1 MDPKWNED
9 LPIYRQLRDRVVA
22 MILEG
27 VLDDGDALPSVRNVA
42 AEYRLNPLT
51 VLKGYQELVDEG
63 LVEKKRGRGMFV
75 TDGARV
81 QLLKDERRRFIDKEW
96 PLVSATIE
104 RLGLS
109 AEDLLKDIG
118 GSGKGG
124 RMTSLVSARNVS
136 KSFGN
141 FRAVDD
147 VSFDIEK
154 GRIMGLIG
162 PNGAGKTT
170 LLKAVLGLTDC
181 QGSLSV
187 LGLDPFRQRK
197 ELMQNIC
204 FIADVAVLPRW
215 IRVNQLLD
223 FLQSVHP
230 KFSRARAEELLQKTD
245 INAKSKVRELSKGMV
260 TQLHLSI
267 ITAIDAKLLVLDEP
281 TIGLD
286 IIFRKEFYGN
296 LLNDYFDEE
305 RTIIITTHQVEEI
318 ENLLTDVMFINHGKV
333 VLDSQMDDIPEK
345 FVELLASTDN
355 AAKAQTFNP
364 IYEKDVF
371 GKKVLTFEDVDRDQL
386 AGLGELRT
394 PDIADLFVAKVK
406 GEAA

>member
-1 MDPKWNED
+1 
-9 LPIYRQLRDRVVA
+9 
-22 MILEG
+22 
-27 VLDDGDALPSVRNVA
+27 
-42 AEYRLNPLT
+42 
-51 VLKGYQELVDEG
+51 
-63 LVEKKRGRGMFV
+63 
-75 TDGARV
+75 
-81 QLLKDERRRFIDKEW
+81 
-96 PLVSATIE
+96 
-104 RLGLS
+104 
-109 AEDLLKDIG
+109 
-118 GSGKGG
+118 
-124 RMTSLVSARNVS
+124 MTSLVSARNVS
-136 KSFGN
+136 KRFGTV
-141 FRAVDD
+141 RAVDN

-170 LLKAVLGLTDC
+170 LLKALLGLTDC

-215 IRVNQLLD
+215 IKVSQLLE

-230 KFSRARAEELLQKTD
+230 HFSRERAEELLAQTSIKKT
-245 INAKSKVRELSKGMV
+245 SKVRELSKGMV

-296 LLNDYFDEE
+296 LLSDYFDEE

-318 ENLLTDVMFINHGKV
+318 ENLLTDVMFINDGRI
-333 VLDSQMDDIPEK
+333 VLDASMEEVPDQY
-345 FVELLASTDN
+345 VELMASPDN
-355 AAKAQTFNP
+355 AEKARQFKP
-364 IYEKDVF
+364 FYERDVF
-371 GKKVLTFEDVDRDQL
+371 GQKVLTFEGVDREQL
-386 AGLGELRT
+386 EDLGDLRT

-406 GEAA
+406 GAAQ

>member
-1 MDPKWNED
+1 
-9 LPIYRQLRDRVVA
+9 
-22 MILEG
+22 
-27 VLDDGDALPSVRNVA
+27 
-42 AEYRLNPLT
+42 
-51 VLKGYQELVDEG
+51 
-63 LVEKKRGRGMFV
+63 
-75 TDGARV
+75 
-81 QLLKDERRRFIDKEW
+81 
-96 PLVSATIE
+96 
-104 RLGLS
+104 
-109 AEDLLKDIG
+109 
-118 GSGKGG
+118 
-124 RMTSLVSARNVS
+124 MTSLVSARNVT

-147 VSFDIEK
+147 VSFNIEK

-215 IRVNQLLD
+215 IRVSQLLN
-223 FLQSVHP
+223 FLESVHP

-345 FVELLASTDN
+345 YVELLASTDN

-371 GKKVLTFEDVDRDQL
+371 GKKVLTFEGIDRDQL